1 MYLPIGDS
9 KSFDTSINGQNVSY
23 MAIVEPEPRRA
34 NLKIKS
40 LKCDPACSLPLRK
53 LYCQWSF
60 YIRFSYQYCPIVCV
74 ITLQEFIERF
84 LHFCWHGLKQQ
95 GYHQQHTFCRHLG
108 FTNTERFH
116 GYLYATRRDVL
127 RDASSACEKLLLIF
141 FVSFSK
147 ICRKLNMHWYKK
159 SGKPSITLVMFQF
172 YFLRLPLSGKC
183 CWIFRLFPITN
194 FDELNYH
201 VVIATMEPV
210 RSKCCKLR
218 WMSNLFASECK
229 HS

>member
-95 GYHQQHTFCRHLG
+95 GYHNCQQHTFCRHLG

-127 RDASSACEKLLLIF
+127 RDASSACDARNFCWF
-141 FVSFSK
+141 FLSVFQKFVESW
-147 ICRKLNMHWYKK
+147 ICINIRRVG
-159 SGKPSITLVMFQF
+159 SRQ
-172 YFLRLPLSGKC
+172 
-183 CWIFRLFPITN
+183 
-194 FDELNYH
+194 
-201 VVIATMEPV
+201 
-210 RSKCCKLR
+210 
-218 WMSNLFASECK
+218 
-229 HS
+229 